1 MKTQRFPRK
10 KKLIN
15 PRYQLKFA
23 FLVVFLLLFYSLIFG
38 VAIFSPLAL
47 DFHES
52 ADAEDQARVAFVVLG
67 LHETIWPALLSA
79 LVLAFFGAI
88 LYSHRIA
95 GPLYRLKMSVDE
107 FMEGKFQ
114 PIRLRKTDEFKEI
127 EPMINRLA
135 EYLATAQSAD
145 AALHGRIKEKLKA
158 LAEKLQEGTLG
169 STEDLK
175 ESVRALIAELDSRPD
190 AFCGPRE
197 GEVH

>member
-47 DFHES
+47 DFHNS
-52 ADAEDQARVAFVVLG
+52 PDAEDQARVAFVVLG
-67 LHETIWPALLSA
+67 LHKTIWPALLSV

-95 GPLYRLKMSVDE
+95 GPLYHLKTALDE
-107 FMEGKFQ
+107 FMKGSFQ

-145 AALHGRIKEKLKA
+145 AALHDRIKKNLKA
-158 LAEKLQEGTLG
+158 LAERLQEGPPG
-169 STEDLK
+169 NTEDLK
-175 ESVRALIAELDSRPD
+175 ESLSALIAELDARPD
-190 AFCGPRE
+190 AFYSARE
-197 GEVH
+197 GAVH

>member
-23 FLVVFLLLFYSLIFG
+23 FSVVFLLLLYYLIFG

-52 ADAEDQARVAFVVLG
+52 TNAEDQARVALVVLG
-67 LHETIWPALLSA
+67 LHETIWPALLSV

-95 GPLYRLKMSVDE
+95 GPLHRLKMSVDE

-135 EYLATAQSAD
+135 QYLATAQSAD
-145 AALHGRIKEKLKA
+145 AAFHDGIKEKLKA
-158 LAEKLQEGTLG
+158 LAETLQETTPG
-169 STEDLK
+169 STEDLRQ
-175 ESVRALIAELDSRPD
+175 SINALIAELDSRPD
-190 AFCGPRE
+190 AFCGARK